1 MSTTKQLLVEWQDL
15 LKDKNNLPEPH
26 HFNLGNYEFI
36 GTVTDYK
43 FNGIMIDHYTEK
55 YYEIKGLY
63 PSAINKDLEPNKR
76 DITITINF
84 NGIDNSGEERNK
96 TKIWK

>member
-1 MSTTKQLLVEWQDL
+1 MSTTKQLLIEWRNL
-15 LKDKNNLPEPH
+15 LRARNNIPEPH
-26 HFNLGNYEFI
+26 HFSLGNYEFI

-63 PSAINKDLEPNKR
+63 PSFINEDLEPNKR
-76 DITITINF
+76 
-84 NGIDNSGEERNK
+84 
-96 TKIWK
+96 

>member
-1 MSTTKQLLVEWQDL
+1 MSTAKQSLIEWRNLVRDR
-15 LKDKNNLPEPH
+15 NNIPEPH

-63 PSAINKDLEPNKR
+63 PSFINENLEPNKR
-76 DITITINF
+76 EITVTINF
-84 NGIDNSGEERNK
+84 NGIENAEGE
-96 TKIWK
+96 

>member
-1 MSTTKQLLVEWQDL
+1 MASAKEVYNNWIEL
-15 LKDKNNLPEPH
+15 LKERNNEPEPH

-55 YYEIKGLY
+55 HYEIKGLY
-63 PSAINKDLEPNKR
+63 PTTLLEGLEPNKR
-76 DITITINF
+76 EFTVNF
-84 NGIDNSGEERNK
+84 KGISGVE
-96 TKIWK
+96 

>member
-1 MSTTKQLLVEWQDL
+1 MNTTKQLLIEWQDL
-15 LKDKNNLPEPH
+15 LKDRNNLPEPH

-55 YYEIKGLY
+55 HYEIKGLY
-63 PSAINKDLEPNKR
+63 PSFINEDLEPNKR
-76 DITITINF
+76 EITVTINF
-84 NGIDNSGEERNK
+84 NGIENTEGEMK
-96 TKIWK
+96 D

>member
-1 MSTTKQLLVEWQDL
+1 MSTTKQLLVEWRNL
-15 LKDKNNLPEPH
+15 LIARNNIPEPL

-63 PSAINKDLEPNKR
+63 PSFINEDLEPNKR
-76 DITITINF
+76 EITVTINF
-84 NGIDNSGEERNK
+84 NGIENTEGE
-96 TKIWK
+96 